1 MLKLPKIFMPNAG
14 NTVKPTT
21 FVKTFASNFSK
32 IENFPSKNPINTNP
46 NNGRVEF
53 NKLKYI

>member
-1 MLKLPKIFMPNAG
+1 MPNAG
-14 NTVKPTT
+14 NTVRPTT

-32 IENFPSKNPINTNP
+32 IENIPSKNPINTNP

-53 NKLKYI
+53 NKLKKIKF